1 MKAISPALDCKKIA
15 LVFTNAISNRGIA
28 MTLLGD
34 IMQVLE
40 SVKGWNEIQA
50 APARIDALER
60 RMAQLESALKI
71 RPPADLCPK
80 CSTGTLKVV
89 AEGPA
94 PTHAL
99 RLAGIKRR
107 ALACSDPACGHAV
120 DRMVQVG
127 RR

>member
-1 MKAISPALDCKKIA
+1 MA
-15 LVFTNAISNRGIA
+15 
-28 MTLLGD
+28 LLGD

-40 SVKGWNEIQA
+40 SVKGWKEIQA

-60 RMAQLESALKI
+60 RVAQLESALKI
-71 RPPADLCPK
+71 KPAGDFCPK
-80 CSTGTLKVV
+80 CHTATLKVV

-94 PTHAL
+94 HTHAL
-99 RLAGIKRR
+99 RLSGIKMR
-107 ALACSDPACGHAV
+107 ALACSDGACGYAV